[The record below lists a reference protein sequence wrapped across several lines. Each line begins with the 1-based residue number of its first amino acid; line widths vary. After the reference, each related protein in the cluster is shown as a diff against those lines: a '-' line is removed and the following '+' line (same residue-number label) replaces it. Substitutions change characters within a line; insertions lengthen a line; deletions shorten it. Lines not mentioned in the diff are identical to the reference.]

1 MKFWNFK
8 PVDGG
13 AELRIDGDI
22 VDDNAIWMYEWF
34 GIKAASPNTFRDEL
48 NKYSGQNITVWIDS
62 YGGDVTA
69 GAGIYNAL
77 KSHNGKVTTVIDGK
91 AMSAASVIAMAG
103 DTVQMSPVGILMIH
117 NPWSEVSGEA
127 KDIRKVADVL
137 DTVKTTIMN
146 AYQQKTG
153 KSVDEISQMM
163 DDETYMDA
171 QKAKNLGFI
180 DEILYQDEGQK
191 PPIQNS
197 LMFTRFAIQNSGNAD
212 SFKKFIEK
220 NKKKLIENKE
230 ELPLEENKINT
241 LEDLQKAYPDLY
253 GQIAQNSIENER
265 GRISALEKMDDP
277 QNEALHAIIVDA
289 KSSGKSEKDIKYVVD
304 ILNKYPAAKE
314 SEYQKNDGKDFM
326 KDVIEDNKK
335 SGVDN
340 IASNGKSKI
349 ENEETERKNAVKFMV
364 EAINKRNGV
373 KK

>member
-8 PVDGG
+8 PVADG

-22 VDDNAIWMYEWF
+22 VDDNDIWMYEWF

-117 NPWSEVSGEA
+117 NPWSEASGEA

-153 KSVDEISQMM
+153 KSVDEIGQMM

-180 DEILYQDEGQK
+180 DEILYQDGGQEK
-191 PPIQNS
+191 SVQNS
-197 LMFTRFAIQNSGNAD
+197 LMFTRFAIQNSGNAA
-212 SFKKFIEK
+212 SLKKFIEK
-220 NKKKLIENKE
+220 NKKKLVENKE
-230 ELPLEENKINT
+230 ELPLEENKISSV
-241 LEDLQKAYPDLY
+241 EDLQKIYPDLY
-253 GQIAQNSIENER
+253 AQIAQNSIKNER
-265 GRISALEKMDDP
+265 ERISALEKMDDP
-277 QNEALHAIIVDA
+277 QNEALHAVIVNA
-289 KSSGKSEKDIKYVVD
+289 KNSGKTEKDIKYVVD
-304 ILNKYPAAKE
+304 ILNKYPGEKE
-314 SEYQKNDGKDFM
+314 SGDTKNDGKDFM
-326 KDVIEDNKK
+326 KNVIEDNKK

-340 IASNGKSKI
+340 IASGGASKT
-349 ENEETERKNAVKFMV
+349 ENEETERKNAVKFMA